1 MPARHHSTAI
11 LLLSLGLAGPTLSGP
26 GTRPGAG
33 VVLVPPGQ
41 VPAPAAG
48 LSEITHDPARSV
60 FWTGH
65 STGGVLD
72 NLRSV
77 FPDTLQPGPRTI
89 QTDEL
94 DAGGGSPPGADVD
107 GPVNG
112 LGLLASGNL
121 LASDDLGDNARF
133 SDTLFEVDPTTGALV
148 HFWYLNGQACNT
160 CRPNTNTDLPQRHLW
175 TVGALSASRGD
186 PAVDPLFVARRFNN
200 RATTVLARIRLL
212 PGTPGT
218 WSLVQDVPSPCGA
231 PATGIAFDA
240 DQAALNGLP
249 NVYWFVSRGNQ
260 QIFECTWN
268 PARQDFQVNQ
278 AVPAPFAGTSPTVNR
293 IDTCVA
299 PELGTAPPHAL
310 VLGET
315 DVLPANNL
323 LVKIAAGLGDP
334 DMAAEGYALYHSTLD
349 TNLFVPTD
357 PVVFNEEV
365 QLWPGRG
372 EAPVADQTQQQQAS
386 PFFAERSTL
395 VLNDID
401 ALALRPDFVGD
412 DPTFFDF
419 YWSDR
424 VDQNSERGLVRD
436 GDIVRV
442 RPDCTIER
450 LVSEALV
457 ILVAGLTSGTADVD
471 ALAIMPNGDL
481 LISFSDAS
489 MTTTAPNFQ
498 GQPILDG
505 DVIVIPA
512 SRAAQSAYWVYR
524 EAEVPGI
531 ISRALGEPSFSLTE
545 LDGLELDPLGDPR
558 RPNPH
563 LAGTTRPD
571 VLFTADFISLAGGPS
586 GFRTNHV
593 FSTRTGPRGDG
604 VVIRDARLAGY
615 AAAGGLSGGIQIDA
629 LALAPMGVRPAPVT
643 DSFVQPNG
651 ADPTLQTIR
660 IIGRNLTPNG
670 AVVFAFGLQRAC
682 PAIRAPGFRHYPFQ
696 TYAVQVRG
704 AFADANGLA
713 ELVFEIPHVG
723 GVRYL
728 VQAIDAQTMSIGT
741 VTTVDLLP

>member
-1 MPARHHSTAI
+1 MAPAPA
-11 LLLSLGLAGPTLSGP
+11 GP

-33 VVLVPPGQ
+33 TVLVPPRQ

-48 LSEITHDPARSV
+48 LSEITHDPARSL

-65 STGGVLD
+65 TTGGVLE
-72 NLRSV
+72 NIRSV
-77 FPDTLQPGPRTI
+77 FPDTLLPAPRTI

-94 DAGGGSPPGADVD
+94 DAGPGSPAGPDVD

-121 LASDDLGDNARF
+121 LASDDLGDNVRF
-133 SDTLFEVDPTTGALV
+133 SDTLYEVDPTTGALV
-148 HFWYLNGQACNT
+148 HFWYLNGQACDT

-186 PAVDPLFVARRFNN
+186 PASDPVFVARRFNN
-200 RATTVLARIRLL
+200 RAATVLARVRLL
-212 PGTPGT
+212 PGTPGS
-218 WSLVQDVPSPCGA
+218 WSLVQDVPSPCA
-231 PATGIAFDA
+231 ATPTGIAFDP

-268 PARQDFQVNQ
+268 PGRQDFQVNQ
-278 AVPAPFAGTSPTVNR
+278 AVPAPFAGTTPTTNR

-299 PELGTAPPHAL
+299 PELGSRAPHAL

-315 DVLPANNL
+315 DVVPGNNL
-323 LVKIAAGLGDP
+323 LVKVAAGFGDP
-334 DMAAEGYALYHSTLD
+334 DPAAEGFPLYHSTLD
-349 TNLFVPTD
+349 TNLFIPTD

-372 EAPVADQTQQQQAS
+372 DAPIADQNQQQQAS
-386 PFFAERSTL
+386 PLFPERSAQ
-395 VLNDID
+395 VLNDVD

-424 VDQNSERGLVRD
+424 VDLIVERGTIRD
-436 GDIVRV
+436 GDVVRV
-442 RPDCTIER
+442 RPDCSIER
-450 LVSEALV
+450 LLAEPLV
-457 ILVAGLTSGTADVD
+457 ISVAGLTSGTADVD
-471 ALAIMPNGDL
+471 GLAILPSGDL
-481 LISFSDAS
+481 LISFSDTS
-489 MTTTAPNFQ
+489 MSTNAPNFQ

-512 SRAAQSAYWVYR
+512 SRAPQSAYWVYR
-524 EAEVPGI
+524 EAEIPGM
-531 ISRALGEPSFSLTE
+531 ISRALGEPPFALTE
-545 LDGLELDPLGDPR
+545 LDGLEIDPLGELR
-558 RPNPH
+558 RPNPYPG
-563 LAGTTRPD
+563 GTTRPD
-571 VLFTADFISLAGGPS
+571 ILFTADFTGTAGGPS

-593 FSTRTGPRGDG
+593 FSTRSGPRGDG
-604 VVIRDARLAGY
+604 VVVRDARIGGY
-615 AAAGGLSGGIQIDA
+615 AATGGLAGGVQIDA

-651 ADPTLQTIR
+651 ADPALQTIR
-660 IIGRNLTPNG
+660 IIGRNLTPDG
-670 AVVFAFGLQRAC
+670 AVVFAFGLERAC
-682 PAIRAPGFRHYPFQ
+682 PAIRAAGFRHYPFQ
-696 TYAVQVRG
+696 LFAFTVRG

-713 ELVFEIPHVG
+713 ELVFEVPHVG